1 MPPAAHHAEDGGY
14 RARRARRVLCVFP
27 RYAHSFGTFQQAYE
41 LMPGVRA
48 FMPPQGILSVAAYL
62 PREWTVRVV
71 DENVR
76 PVSDADLAWGDAVL
90 VSGMHVQRAGIPRVI
105 EAAHHHGK
113 LVAVGGP
120 SVSGCP
126 EYYPDADVIHVG
138 EIGDATD
145 ALVRHLDDSVAR
157 PARQLRLETAER
169 RPLDALPPPAYRLV
183 DLRRYFLGSIQFSS
197 GCPFRCEF
205 CDIPALYGRV
215 PRLKTPEQV
224 CAELDAL
231 RAGGARGAVYFVDDN
246 FVGNPNAARALVA
259 HLVAWQ
265 RRTRYPLQLNCE
277 ASLNLARHP
286 DLLASMREANFTTVF
301 CGIESPEA
309 EAEALERMRKSQN
322 NRGPMLDAIRT
333 LNAHGLEV
341 VAGIILGLDTD
352 GPDTADRLLQFIE
365 ASHIPMLTIN
375 LLYALPRTPLRDRL
389 AAAGRLAPDAERAS
403 NVVFMRPHDEVLA
416 TWRRVVEHVYDP
428 VRLHARFQWQTTATF
443 PNRLHVLPPLD
454 PDLVRFGLGMLARVA
469 WKVGVRADYRRAFWS
484 VAGPLLAR
492 GRMDEI
498 VHLAVVAHHLIRF
511 TRDCLRGMEEASFY
525 ADPNRSADGSVAP
538 ERASA
543 TG

>member
-90 VSGMHVQRAGIPRVI
+90 VSGMHVQRAGIQRVI

-145 ALVRHLDDSVAR
+145 ALVRHLDDSAAR

-265 RRTRYPLQLNCE
+265 RRNRYPLQLNCE

-301 CGIESPEA
+301 CGIESP